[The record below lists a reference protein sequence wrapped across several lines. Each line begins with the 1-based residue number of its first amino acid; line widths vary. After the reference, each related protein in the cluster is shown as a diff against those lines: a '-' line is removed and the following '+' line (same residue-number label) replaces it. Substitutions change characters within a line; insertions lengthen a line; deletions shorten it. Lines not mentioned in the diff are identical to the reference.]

1 MNGLIWICIL
11 MLIIAGCF
19 KKTNISQGGIYCF
32 LLLVLGVLLSY
43 DTPLFYKTIVFSPI
57 AFVMYIMIEKTNVNT
72 IIKAAN
78 PIYITS
84 VVLLF
89 AALIF
94 PIINGVHRYIVLGTL
109 ALEPSVFIVF
119 SVLPIAKIIN
129 RMERINMQTFFSIA
143 MIFMIQVFA
152 ALMQPNLTPIVTM
165 ALVYL
170 VLLFK
175 TKIDK
180 RIKMSWSIPMFVI
193 AIIIFPIVM
202 MFVAAPYRF
211 ERILDLLSWGE
222 VDTLGVNYFLHNV
235 KESLFHAKLIG
246 SANVDF
252 DNSILF
258 GENSKY
264 VLVYITLKYGWL
276 CLVAVLMSI
285 FMFISNLYK
294 MSNKIDN
301 SFARYSAFA
310 FTTYFFVNALLHS
323 ISEFF
328 LPAVNFNMPFMSN
341 PTSIIIDVVIL
352 GLIIN
357 VYKNRENILVGRQL
371 DVDYDST
378 DELLMS
384 IEKDYVEKLENLD
397 ETVYVEEVKIIK
409 DNITEVRD
417 VREQWKNNSTSH
429 ADVTETFTKYWA
441 KQGAE
446 SERDKNLIFISF
458 NRNDTKC
465 ADFISRT
472 LEEKGH
478 KTWHYKKDMG
488 PTMNTNAYP
497 KAITEAI
504 KNSKIVIIILSEN
517 SVKSMHVK
525 NEICLSCAE
534 EGNGTLI
541 MPIKID
547 DVDISDEIYYYLCR
561 QDIACI
567 VPPDEDELL
576 DFVEKVHEALR
587 KYREK
592 TAKNFEG

>member
-1 MNGLIWICIL
+1 MNGLIWTCIL
-11 MLIIAGCF
+11 MLILAGCL
-19 KKTNISQGGIYCF
+19 KKTNISKGGIYCF
-32 LLLVLGVLLSY
+32 LLLALGVLLSY
-43 DTPLFYKTIVFSPI
+43 GTPLFHKTMVSSTF
-57 AFVMYIMIEKTNVNT
+57 AFVMYIIIEKINVNA

-78 PIYITS
+78 PIYVTS

-89 AALIF
+89 VALLF
-94 PIINGVHRYIVLGTL
+94 PMINGVHRYIVLGTFV
-109 ALEPSVFIVF
+109 LEPSVLIVF

-129 RMERINMQTFFSIA
+129 RMERIDMQTFLSIA
-143 MIFMIQVFA
+143 MIFVIQVLA
-152 ALMQPNLTPIVTM
+152 ALLQPNLTPIVTM

-180 RIKMSWSIPMFVI
+180 RIKMSWSIPVFVI
-193 AIIIFPIVM
+193 AAIIFPIIM
-202 MFVAAPYRF
+202 MFVVAPYRF
-211 ERILDLLSWGE
+211 ERILDLFSWGE
-222 VDTLGVNYFLHNV
+222 VDTLGVNYFLHTV

-246 SANVDF
+246 SANIDF

-264 VLVYITLKYGWL
+264 VLVYITLKYGWM
-276 CLVAVLMSI
+276 CLVAIWMSM

-323 ISEFF
+323 VSEFF
-328 LPAVNFNMPFMSN
+328 LPAVHFNMPFMSN
-341 PTSIIIDVVIL
+341 PTSIIIDVIIL

-357 VYKNRENILVGRQL
+357 VCKNKNSIVVGRQL

-384 IEKDYVEKLENLD
+384 IEKDYIEKLENLD
-397 ETVYVEEVKIIK
+397 EAVYVEEAKMIK
-409 DNITEVRD
+409 DNIAEVRD

-441 KQGAE
+441 KQDAK
-446 SERDKNLIFISF
+446 SEREKNLVFISF

-465 ADFISRT
+465 ADFISRM
-472 LEEKGH
+472 LENKGH

-488 PTMNTNAYP
+488 PTLNTNAYP

-504 KNSKIVIIILSEN
+504 KNSKVVIIILSEN
-517 SVKSMHVK
+517 SVESMHVK

-547 DVDISDEIYYYLCR
+547 DVDIGDEIFYYLCR

-567 VPPDEDELL
+567 VPPDEEELL

-587 KYREK
+587 KCREK
-592 TAKNFEG
+592 TAKNFED